1 MASTPEVS
9 VVIPT
14 KNRWILLE
22 RTLRSAL
29 RQEHVDFEIIV
40 VDDGGSDETSDG
52 VEGLGDPRVVVVRNP
67 RSLGPAGA
75 RNVGMGAARANW
87 VSFLDDDDLW
97 ASRKL
102 ALQLAVVTESNAG
115 WAYCA
120 ATVVNDDLDV
130 IASVEPPTPAEEIAE
145 ALCMR
150 NAVPAAGSNV
160 LASRAELERLGGFDE
175 GLAHLDDWDMWLRL
189 ALAQP
194 AGVCPEVL
202 VAYVDHGAGR
212 HITEARQLLTDFERM
227 ARKQQ
232 REGVTL
238 DGLAY
243 SRWVAAA
250 HRRRGNRRDA
260 ALAYLWGAVR
270 CRNAGNLA
278 RAGGVLLGEWAM
290 SFGRD
295 RHACGPLVA
304 PEWIAE
310 FR

>member
-1 MASTPEVS
+1 MS

-14 KNRWILLE
+14 KNRWLLLE

-29 RQEHVDFEIIV
+29 AQEDVNFEVLV
-40 VDDGGSDETSDG
+40 VDDGGSDDTSER
-52 VEGLGDPRVVVVRNP
+52 VERLGDPKIVVLRNA

-75 RNVGMGAARANW
+75 RNVGIGAARGKW

-102 ALQLAVVTESNAG
+102 ALQLAVVTETNVG
-115 WAYCA
+115 WAYSA
-120 ATVVNDDLDV
+120 AIVVNDDLEV
-130 IASVEPPTPAEEIAE
+130 IRTAEPPTPAGEIAE
-145 ALCMR
+145 ALRMR
-150 NAVPAAGSNV
+150 NAVPAPGSNV
-160 LASRAELERLGGFDE
+160 LASRVELERLGGFDE

-194 AGVCPEVL
+194 AGVCPDVL
-202 VAYVDHGAGR
+202 VAYVDHGRGR
-212 HITEARQLLTDFERM
+212 HITAARQLLADFERM
-227 ARKQQ
+227 SRKQQ
-232 REGVTL
+232 RDGVTL

-243 SRWVAAA
+243 SRWMAGA
-250 HRRRGNRRDA
+250 HRRRGNRVGA
-260 ALAYLWGAVR
+260 ALAYLWGAMHY
-270 CRNAGNLA
+270 RNAGNLA

-290 SFGRD
+290 SAGKD
-295 RHACGPLVA
+295 RNVCGPLVA